1 MLIIILTSSKITF
14 QLKYVNVTYQSNS
27 DIYVK
32 YKEDILKKVLP
43 ICKEWFKPLTKNLK
57 KLIKEGRRECKRILK
72 EIAKINM

>member
-1 MLIIILTSSKITF
+1 MLNIKKIL
-14 QLKYVNVTYQSNS
+14 
-27 DIYVK
+27 
-32 YKEDILKKVLP
+32 LP